1 MELNERIVDDVAF
14 VGITGNVFAHGD
26 GTRLADKVNSLRH
39 QGYMRVVV
47 DLGSV
52 TYMDS
57 AGLGELI
64 HAYATMKKAGGALKL
79 MRVEKRLH
87 DLLTIT
93 KLVTIFETFDDE
105 AAAIASFEA
114 ATRRVGSAG

>member
-1 MELNERIVDDVAF
+1 MELTERIVGDVA
-14 VGITGNVFAHGD
+14 VVTVAGNVVANQGD
-26 GTRLADKVNSLRH
+26 ASLSDKVASLRV
-39 QGYMRVVV
+39 QGYLHVVV
-47 DLGSV
+47 DLGRV

-79 MRVEKRLH
+79 MRVETRLR

-93 KLVTIFETFDDE
+93 KLVTVFETFDDE
-105 AAAIASFEA
+105 AAAIASFAPA
-114 ATRRVGSAG
+114 ARRAV